1 MSKRTAILFAVL
13 VALSLSAGLSAATRG
28 TSAEAKTMLQK
39 AVGHFKSA
47 GRQQALAD
55 FMAGKP
61 PFHDRDLYVVCVDSG
76 HKIAANGGFPAF
88 VGTSADA
95 LKDANGKPVGKAL
108 WDAASQQAEGSIHYP
123 MLNPVTHKLES
134 KTTFYQKVASDL
146 LCGVGAYNAE

>member
-1 MSKRTAILFAVL
+1 MSKRTAILFAIFG
-13 VALSLSAGLSAATRG
+13 ALSLNAGLSAAPRG
-28 TSAEAKTMLQK
+28 TPAEAKAMLQK

-55 FMAGKP
+55 FTAGKP
-61 PFHDRDLYVVCVDSG
+61 PFHDRDLYVVCVDSS

-108 WDAASQQAEGSIHYP
+108 WDGASQQAEGSIRYP
-123 MLNPVTHKLES
+123 MLNPVTHKPES
-134 KTTFYQKVASDL
+134 KTTFYQKVAGDL
-146 LCGVGAYNAE
+146 LCGVGVYNAE